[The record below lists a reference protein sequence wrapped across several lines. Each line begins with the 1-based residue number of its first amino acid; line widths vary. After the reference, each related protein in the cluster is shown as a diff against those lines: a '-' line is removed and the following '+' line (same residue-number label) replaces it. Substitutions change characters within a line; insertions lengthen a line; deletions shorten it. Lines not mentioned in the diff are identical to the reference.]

1 MQLCSLC
8 SSLLFWESL
17 WKRGL
22 SREWRSNGSCW
33 IAVWDQYLLAPYH
46 ELWVFKST
54 LKLIFCE
61 SWDLSKLQEILN
73 TAYVGCQ
80 LLCCG
85 DFSNSLNPSYYFLLL
100 FFPPP
105 LYVAFSLCARP
116 ASSGYGRDRKT
127 PSKAKA
133 YSFQVCLYRGWVRH
147 RRRGAPH
154 CNAQS
159 LQRVLVMESKMLSAA
174 KLQLFWWL
182 CLLRIIRLVQY
193 RHTHGCLYSFCNG
206 RAHAGNPLWAPVK
219 T

>member
-1 MQLCSLC
+1 MDLKGQHLRLRNTDKGTRCLKHCLCRLSAALLQWLKQFPQPIL
-8 SSLLFWESL
+8 SLLAVASFASML
-17 WKRGL
+17 L
-22 SREWRSNGSCW
+22 SRF
-33 IAVWDQYLLAPYH
+33 I
-46 ELWVFKST
+46 
-54 LKLIFCE
+54 
-61 SWDLSKLQEILN
+61 
-73 TAYVGCQ
+73 
-80 LLCCG
+80 
-85 DFSNSLNPSYYFLLL
+85 
-100 FFPPP
+100 
-105 LYVAFSLCARP
+105 LCAWP
-116 ASSGYGRDRKT
+116 GSLGYGGDRIM

-193 RHTHGCLYSFCNG
+193 RHTRGCLYSFWNC
-206 RAHAGNPLWAPVK
+206 RAHAVNPRWAPVK